1 MTYAPYVFLIVVCQ
15 LTHIETHRATGS
27 PEDVVF
33 RDIGAKIEKLGKS
46 VSSENEIM
54 ISVIIKFPNISRIG
68 DVEAA
73 FSNPVVHRLHQK
85 CSTSKFY
92 QTVWETNNKY
102 YRIRSEAFLKSKKAL
117 LKPFITPLNRTSEGS
132 TRRSKRGLLSFLG
145 NMGLTLF
152 MGGISE
158 AQIYRLNKHVD
169 RNSDAI
175 DLLRHGILQEQSEIK
190 SLSEHVVGFMRDTT
204 MALTLV
210 VDREE
215 TCSVFYNQW
224 SAKLRQGFMDDTKEI
239 DDTLWT
245 AINGE
250 NSLLLSPRMLNLD
263 LLKKIIL
270 KSRDLQGTIFEKS
283 PTFLYSL
290 AKMSLIEVEE
300 NLLYA
305 HFVLMIPTVREVDTV
320 NLYRVSQVGTHLV
333 GETCVYHKFP
343 DFLYKRKDQAE
354 FLPISL
360 DRCNKHNDLY
370 VCPYEDFSNETSCIQ
385 ENSNSC
391 VAERHSCLHSYQF
404 VMSQVG
410 ILLRN
415 NMEGKTFS
423 ADLDGMTSNVKLSKY
438 GTTYLYWK
446 GLSSVQIGNKK
457 ILSPNM
463 EHVELKIS
471 NLSPDTESVMSYLD
485 SHNVTN
491 VFKNVC
497 DKYNKSLEDLI
508 NPVFE
513 RLFVEKKQHSID
525 WVTLTILL
533 VLVVAI
539 LVWLGYL
546 QFWIKKLQTPQQV
559 GARQS
564 GSQVELVKLG
574 SPRCAS
580 F

>member
-102 YRIRSEAFLKSKKAL
+102 YRIRSEAFL
-117 LKPFITPLNRTSEGS
+117 
-132 TRRSKRGLLSFLG
+132 
-145 NMGLTLF
+145 
-152 MGGISE
+152 
-158 AQIYRLNKHVD
+158 
-169 RNSDAI
+169 
-175 DLLRHGILQEQSEIK
+175 
-190 SLSEHVVGFMRDTT
+190 
-204 MALTLV
+204 
-210 VDREE
+210 
-215 TCSVFYNQW
+215 
-224 SAKLRQGFMDDTKEI
+224 
-239 DDTLWT
+239 
-245 AINGE
+245 
-250 NSLLLSPRMLNLD
+250 
-263 LLKKIIL
+263 
-270 KSRDLQGTIFEKS
+270 
-283 PTFLYSL
+283 
-290 AKMSLIEVEE
+290 
-300 NLLYA
+300 
-305 HFVLMIPTVREVDTV
+305 
-320 NLYRVSQVGTHLV
+320 
-333 GETCVYHKFP
+333 
-343 DFLYKRKDQAE
+343 
-354 FLPISL
+354 
-360 DRCNKHNDLY
+360 
-370 VCPYEDFSNETSCIQ
+370 
-385 ENSNSC
+385 
-391 VAERHSCLHSYQF
+391 
-404 VMSQVG
+404 
-410 ILLRN
+410 
-415 NMEGKTFS
+415 
-423 ADLDGMTSNVKLSKY
+423 
-438 GTTYLYWK
+438 
-446 GLSSVQIGNKK
+446 
-457 ILSPNM
+457 
-463 EHVELKIS
+463 
-471 NLSPDTESVMSYLD
+471 SPDTESLMSYLD